1 MNLLTPAAVGLLQL
15 KPDSAGCWIT
25 YVEITTLP
33 GLMGKTKRL
42 RRTPKNG
49 QRGFG
54 IYLRMLNAQPLLNL
68 TGWQRQP
75 LFLCLM
81 RLILSYL
88 ETVKASLAA
97 VNMP

>member
-1 MNLLTPAAVGLLQL
+1 MGPMQL

-25 YVEITTLP
+25 YTEITTFP

-42 RRTPKNG
+42 RRNPKNR

-54 IYLRMLNAQPLLNL
+54 IYLRMLNAQALLNL

-81 RLILSYL
+81 RLVLSYL
-88 ETVKASLAA
+88 ETL
-97 VNMP
+97 

>member
-1 MNLLTPAAVGLLQL
+1 MNLLTPVAMGLMQL

-33 GLMGKTKRL
+33 GLMGKAKRL
-42 RRTPKNG
+42 RRNPKNR

-54 IYLRMLNAQPLLNL
+54 IYLRTLNAQALLNL

-75 LFLCLM
+75 IFLCLM
-81 RLILSYL
+81 RLVLSYL
-88 ETVKASLAA
+88 ETL
-97 VNMP
+97 